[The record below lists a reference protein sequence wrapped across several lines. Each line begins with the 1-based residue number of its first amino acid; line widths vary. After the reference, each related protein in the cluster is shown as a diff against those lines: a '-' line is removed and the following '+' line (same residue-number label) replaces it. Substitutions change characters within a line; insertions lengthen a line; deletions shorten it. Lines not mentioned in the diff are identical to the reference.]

1 MLAMLRKLLAYKS
14 WANGLTFGAVGALPA
29 GEDQAS
35 RVTRWESI
43 AYTLS
48 HVLVVDDIFRCHL
61 TGRPHPYTFRNVD
74 ERLETAAIRERQ
86 SEMDRWY
93 REFAA
98 DLDDGALTE
107 IVRFEFVGGGRGA
120 MSRADILLHVV
131 NHGTYHRGLVSDMMC
146 QVPAEMPANDFPVF
160 LRDVW
165 NAETTVPLTPCLQP
179 GA

>member
-14 WANGLTFGAVGALPA
+14 WANELTFDAVEALPS
-29 GEDQAS
+29 GEDRAP

-61 TGRPHPYTFRNVD
+61 TGRQHRYTFRNVD
-74 ERLETAAIRERQ
+74 ERLETGAIRERQ
-86 SEMDRWY
+86 REMDCWY
-93 REFAA
+93 RELASN
-98 DLDDGALTE
+98 LDEPALAE
-107 IVRFEFVGGGRGA
+107 IVKFEFVGGGRGA
-120 MSRADILLHVV
+120 MTRADILLHVV

-146 QVPAEMPANDFPVF
+146 QIPAGMPANDLPVF

-165 NAETTVPLTPCLQP
+165 NAESASPLTPCFQP